1 MCSDSLGLGAS
12 FPGSPWG
19 PCPWL
24 PGKPAFTV
32 SRTERLLGPV
42 CTAACVQAP
51 GWGPMTPEG
60 CFINWVLVNTLLGDA
75 RFPFFPVLQAHRV

>member
-1 MCSDSLGLGAS
+1 MCGDGLGLGAS

-32 SRTERLLGPV
+32 SRTERLLGRPGPRLHSCV
-42 CTAACVQAP
+42 CAGA
-51 GWGPMTPEG
+51 G
-60 CFINWVLVNTLLGDA
+60 LG
-75 RFPFFPVLQAHRV
+75 AHDPRGAFH